1 MDNLRIDGARLWR
14 TLMETAEI
22 GGTPKGGINRQALT
36 DLDAQVRHKLI
47 AWAEEAGCTVTID
60 QMGNIFARR
69 PGRDPSLPPVAVGSH
84 LDTQPTGG
92 KFDGILGVLAGL
104 ELIRT
109 LNDAGYETEAPI
121 ELINW
126 TNEEGARFA
135 PAMLASGVFTG
146 RFALDYALGVQDR
159 EGKRFGDELRRIGFA
174 GQVPCGD
181 HPLAAFFELHIEQG
195 PILEAEGRT
204 IGVVTGVQGIRW
216 YRLSLVGQD
225 SHAGTTPMQHRHDA
239 FQGLARFAVALDRI
253 ARDEGG
259 RAVATIG
266 VVEVAPGSPN
276 VVPGAVSATIDLRHP
291 DDAALDRVEAAFRA
305 AAAEI
310 AGTLSIEIRFDATWA
325 APAVRFDPACIA
337 AVRAAAA
344 AGGFGHRD
352 IVSGAG
358 HDAAHLAAVTPTA
371 MVFVPCAGGISHN
384 EAESITEADAAAGA
398 NVLLQAV
405 LSVANRKNG

>member
-1 MDNLRIDGARLWR
+1 MDNLRVDGRRLWR
-14 TLMETAEI
+14 TILETAQI
-22 GGTPKGGINRQALT
+22 GGTPKGGVNRQALT
-36 DLDAQVRHKLI
+36 DLDGQVRHQLI
-47 AWAEEAGCTVTID
+47 AWAEAAGCTVTID
-60 QMGNIFARR
+60 QVGNIFARR
-69 PGRDPSLPPVAVGSH
+69 SGRDPSLPPVAVGSH

-146 RFALDYALGVQDR
+146 RFTLDYALGRPDR
-159 EGKRFGDELRRIGFA
+159 DGKLFGDELKRIGFA
-174 GQVPCGD
+174 GETPAGD
-181 HPLAAFFELHIEQG
+181 HRLAAFFELHIEQG
-195 PILEAEGRT
+195 PILEAEQKT

-216 YRLSLVGQD
+216 YRFSVIGQD
-225 SHAGTTPMQHRHDA
+225 SHAGTTPMTHRHDA

-259 RAVATIG
+259 GAVATIG
-266 VVEVAPGSPN
+266 VVDVQPGSTN
-276 VVPGAVSATIDLRHP
+276 VVPGLATATIDLRHP
-291 DDAALDRVEAAFRA
+291 DDAALDRMETAFRA
-305 AAAEI
+305 AADDI
-310 AGTLSIEIRFDATWA
+310 ARDLAIGITVDTTWA
-325 APAVRFDPACIA
+325 APAVTFDNDCIA

-344 AGGFGHRD
+344 ASGHGYRD

-384 EAESITEADAAAGA
+384 EAESITEADAVAGA

-405 LSVANRKNG
+405 LSVANRR

>member
-1 MDNLRIDGARLWR
+1 MDNLRVDGQRLWR
-14 TLMETAEI
+14 TLMETAKI

-36 DLDAQVRHKLI
+36 DLDGEVRRQLI
-47 AWAEEAGCTVTID
+47 AWGEAAGCSVQVD
-60 QMGNIFARR
+60 QVGNIFIRR

-109 LNDAGYETEAPI
+109 LNDANYETEAPI
-121 ELINW
+121 ELVNW

-135 PAMLASGVFTG
+135 PAMLASGVFSG
-146 RFALDYALGVQDR
+146 RFELDYALGRADR
-159 EGKRFGDELRRIGFA
+159 DGKRFGDELARIGFA
-174 GQVPCGD
+174 GDKPAAG
-181 HPLAAFFELHIEQG
+181 HKLAAFFELHIEQG
-195 PILEAEGRT
+195 PILEAEAKT

-216 YRLSLVGQD
+216 YNFSLLGQD
-225 SHAGTTPMQHRHDA
+225 SHAGTTPMTHRHDA

-253 ARDEGG
+253 AREEGG
-259 RAVATIG
+259 GAVATIG
-266 VVEVAPGSPN
+266 VVEVGPGSPN
-276 VVPGAVSATIDLRHP
+276 VVPGAAKATIDMRHP
-291 DDAALDRVEAAFRA
+291 DDAALDRMEAAFKA
-305 AAAEI
+305 AAQEI
-310 AGTLSIEIRFDATWA
+310 ARELGIEIGFDATWA
-325 APAVRFDPACIA
+325 APAVRFDPDCIA
-337 AVRAAAA
+337 AVRAAAEA
-344 AGGFGHRD
+344 SGHGHRD

-405 LSVANRKNG
+405 LSVANRR